1 MNWMMLCKLPLRAS
15 LWAILFFFIFTACQD
30 DAPYEDTE
38 VMVTFTTRAVVT
50 QNNES
55 AAIDIEKMNDL
66 RVIVVREN
74 GDIVYNNTK
83 QVDDGASTATVSF
96 QTPVKTG
103 GENFKFF
110 AIANYSSLVNPPE
123 WANVNIDN
131 LIIHEEGNDSEISI
145 NSPIPQTK
153 YWEYPVKQLLNEIQI
168 ITKQLD
174 FLASKISV
182 QFINTYD
189 AAQTLSDIYI
199 TGITPNG
206 EGRLFN
212 HPTGKKDNEGEEIYE
227 EVYVDSDVTL
237 NEGKINFETITVDA
251 ATNKEGVITPTP
263 SAIKHYYTYP
273 VDEGNISLPILHAT
287 WNNKTYE
294 LPLEGITEL
303 KRNDHLKIVVT
314 LTGHALTINYSI
326 APWVEEPT
334 NIGSPTIGGGY
345 NTEDWT
351 AGGDVNIGGDP
362 VEPDEPEDPVV
373 PGDVIELWNNDEK
386 DLVLNNSGQDIQIDD
401 IYVDYITAGKTLT
414 IYYTCVPDV
423 VWWKIELQCNGKG
436 ILISDFQYTSEAS
449 SKSVQLTEETAGYL
463 KSAIESNKIVF
474 YGNGVSITSIC
485 LESDN
490 K

>member
-1 MNWMMLCKLPLRAS
+1 MKRLLTYGWLLLTLLAS
-15 LWAILFFFIFTACQD
+15 LFVMPSCQ
-30 DAPYEDTE
+30 EDEIPHDTTE
-38 VMVTFTTRAVVT
+38 VMMTFTTRAVVT

-55 AAIDIEKMNDL
+55 AAIDVEKMDNL

-74 GDIVYNNTK
+74 GDIVYNDTR
-83 QVDDGASTATVSF
+83 QVDGEPTATVSF
-96 QTPVKTG
+96 QTPVKMG

-110 AIANYSSLVNPPE
+110 AIANYSSLVNLPDWE
-123 WANVNIDN
+123 SVDIDD
-131 LIIHEEGNDSEISI
+131 LITYVEGDGSEISI

-153 YWEYPVKQLLNEIQI
+153 YWEYPVKQLLNEIQS

-174 FLASKISV
+174 FLTSKISV

-212 HPTGKKDNEGEEIYE
+212 HPTGEKDDKGEEIYE
-227 EVYVDSDVTL
+227 EVYVTTNDVTL
-237 NEGKINFETITVDA
+237 TDGKIDFGSIGVGA
-251 ATNKEGVITPTP
+251 ATNEGSTPT
-263 SAIKHYYTYP
+263 SSVIHHYYSYP
-273 VDEGNISLPILHAT
+273 VDKDNISSPTLHAT

-362 VEPDEPEDPVV
+362 VVPDEPEDPVV

-386 DLVLNNSGQDIQIDD
+386 DLVLNNRGQDIQIDD

-423 VWWKIELQCNGKG
+423 VWWKIDLQCNGNV
-436 ILISDFQYTSEAS
+436 ILCSEFQYTSEAS